1 MLDACNVAKRWE
13 RGWQKERTESG
24 VLGHLELL
32 DERYSLVF
40 AGFAEEN
47 AFQVTRHEL
56 GYDHQLT
63 RDRAGP
69 HEKHNCRERR
79 SSCMMSSVPNRKKK
93 AAHLRDVVTND

>member
-1 MLDACNVAKRWE
+1 MSHKGVAE
-13 RGWQKERTESG
+13 GSRTESG

-63 RDRAGP
+63 RDRAGS
-69 HEKHNCRERR
+69 HEKHNCRDAGAGFHQYQKR
-79 SSCMMSSVPNRKKK
+79 KK
-93 AAHLRDVVTND
+93 AANAQGCGNERLG